1 MGNKSQGMCWEET
14 RYALQFFG
22 CELCIALWPY
32 KTMAVCLKKIE
43 SSTAVF
49 PPLHAEYP
57 SIVYIKR
64 LHCTAHSAH
73 GVRNAP

>member
-22 CELCIALWPY
+22 FVLYSLLALQNDGIVFP
-32 KTMAVCLKKIE
+32 KKIE

-57 SIVYIKR
+57 SIVY
-64 LHCTAHSAH
+64 THSAH
-73 GVRNAP
+73 GVRHAP